1 MIDCGLITD
10 DWSIFDWWFMIGRS
24 SICGRAY
31 LLRGCSKMRQVSPPP
46 DAGKWFRIVSS
57 YNISFSGKKHNFK
70 KHSNSKID
78 SLGTKYDYISIMQYS
93 KTAFGSGK
101 VTMDPKLPGVFQLGQ
116 RVGFSDTDSIQ
127 ANKLYRCEGE
137 KLFKSSGPVSLNL
150 VEWKAM
156 FQLNTTAMTDCRR
169 KGCITLRSV
178 YGESAALC
186 GMLSSVERNHKYSAH
201 FVSFILICFA
211 DSLPVPLIIKI
222 VNRRIIGRALSAN
235 SKKYIIKIFYTY
247 L

>member
-1 MIDCGLITD
+1 MFKNGT
-10 DWSIFDWWFMIGRS
+10 SI
-24 SICGRAY
+24 
-31 LLRGCSKMRQVSPPP
+31 LPPI
-46 DAGKWFRIVSS
+46 AGKWFRIVSS
-57 YNISFSGKKHNFK
+57 YFISFPGKKHNFK

-137 KLFKSSGPVSLNL
+137 MLFKSSGPVSLNL

-178 YGESAALC
+178 LLRICSTLRDAQFCRKEPQILC
-186 GMLSSVERNHKYSAH
+186 TFRFFYLN
-201 FVSFILICFA
+201 FCFA
-211 DSLPVPLIIKI
+211 DSYCHCF
-222 VNRRIIGRALSAN
+222 SH
-235 SKKYIIKIFYTY
+235 
-247 L
+247 